1 MIILH
6 VGLLLEPI
14 RVKEK
19 NFSFL
24 CIVTLF
30 LVSISLV
37 ILLVQFLGLYF
48 SAYIYISVKVD
59 S

>member
-1 MIILH
+1 LH